1 MHGVKSGVADLVA
14 LDAEDQGQQ
23 QRQLD
28 PAVLG
33 CHRAGFVAGAHLPR
47 QGRQDRG
54 GDGDADHPERQ
65 LVQPVGVIEIRH
77 GAARQPGLYARR
89 WQHPRV
95 VDRFLVPATPEPHI
109 SCTLRG
115 TAEFRERDVG
125 GAWITRKIR
134 TGDLFVTRSRTPY
147 EVDFQSPPGEEL
159 DNLSLHIA
167 VEPFLAALEARY
179 PGKADRVEV
188 ADFFGRDEILW
199 PICLTCAELL
209 AARVPGKSPRVAA
222 LTQLFAAHLVEKYT
236 STAGQTPVYRGG
248 LPIHQLRKVQD
259 YVAEHLAEEISVE
272 ALAELVELS
281 SPHFAHV
288 FKESTGMTPLQFVT
302 RQRITRAQQLI
313 RETSRSLIDVGLEV
327 GYTSPSHFAQVFRRV
342 VGVTPTE
349 FRSSL

>member
-1 MHGVKSGVADLVA
+1 MVKKTTT
-14 LDAEDQGQQ
+14 
-23 QRQLD
+23 
-28 PAVLG
+28 
-33 CHRAGFVAGAHLPR
+33 
-47 QGRQDRG
+47 
-54 GDGDADHPERQ
+54 PERST
-65 LVQPVGVIEIRH
+65 
-77 GAARQPGLYARR
+77 AAAFPRYLTGEVVTDSVVLQWPGLFARR
-89 WQHPRV
+89 WRHPRV

-125 GAWITRKIR
+125 GAWITRQIR
-134 TGDLFVTRSRTPY
+134 AGDLFVTRSRTPY
-147 EVDFQSPPGEEL
+147 EVDFLSPPGQEL

-188 ADFFGRDEILW
+188 VDYFGRDEILW

-222 LTQLFAAHLVEKYT
+222 LTQLFAAHLAEKYT
-236 STAGQTPVYRGG
+236 TSPTRTPIYRGG
-248 LPIHQLRKVQD
+248 MPIHQLRKVED
-259 YVAEHLAEEISVE
+259 YVAAHLAEDISIE
-272 ALAELVELS
+272 GLAELVELS
-281 SPHFAHV
+281 PSHFAHV
-288 FKESTGMTPLQFVT
+288 FKETTGMTPLQFVT